1 MSDVPPNEQSVRES
15 QAAQAA
21 QDLPAVQVREIVMSR
36 PLALTV
42 IAVLAVLYT
51 LYFARSFLLP
61 IAFAVLL
68 DFLLSPAVRT
78 LARFRIPTPMGAA
91 VMVLGLIGLV
101 ALGVY
106 GLAAPVQS
114 WTEKAPEALAS
125 AQREVRQILRP
136 IERVITRTAE
146 QVENAAGAVSSAPK
160 PPEVVVRGSTMSSRI
175 FGSTQ
180 RFLAKLLEVVILLF
194 FLLSAGDLFLQ
205 KVIKL
210 LPHLNDRV
218 KAVKIAR
225 EIEISTSTYL
235 LTALA
240 INAAEGAVVGIAMK
254 VLGMPNPV
262 LWGVMVTVFEFIPYL
277 GALAVTVILGVA
289 GLATFSS
296 LGHAL
301 LVPGSFLLV
310 NLIQAN
316 FVSPALLGQRLALN
330 PVAIL
335 IGLAFWFWI
344 WGIPGAFIAVPMI
357 ATFKI
362 CCDHIDALAAVGEFL
377 GRRAEGPA
385 LPS

>member
-1 MSDVPPNEQSVRES
+1 MSDVAHNEQSVRES
-15 QAAQAA
+15 QAAEAA
-21 QDLPAVQVREIVMSR
+21 QDAPAVPVREVAMSM

-68 DFLLSPAVRT
+68 DFLLSPAVRFF
-78 LARFRIPTPMGAA
+78 ARLHLPTPLGAT
-91 VMVLGLIGLV
+91 VVVLGLVGIG

-106 GLAAPVQS
+106 ELAGPVQS
-114 WTEKAPEALAS
+114 WTEKAPEAIAS
-125 AQREVRQILRP
+125 AQHAMRQILRP
-136 IERVITRTAE
+136 IERVTHTAE
-146 QVENAAGAVSSAPK
+146 QVENAAGAVSTAPK
-160 PPEVVVRGSTMSSRI
+160 PPEVVVRGSTMASRI

-180 RFLAKLLEVVILLF
+180 RFLAKALEVAILLF
-194 FLLSAGDLFLQ
+194 FLLAGGDLFLQ

-210 LPHLNDRV
+210 LPHLHDKM
-218 KAVKIAR
+218 KAVRIAR
-225 EIEISTSTYL
+225 QIELSISTFL

-240 INAAEGAVVGIAMK
+240 INVAEGVVVAIAMK
-254 VLGMPNPV
+254 LLGMPNPV
-262 LWGVMVTVFEFIPYL
+262 LWGVMVTVFEFIPYV
-277 GALAVTVILGVA
+277 GAFAVAVILGIA

-301 LVPGSFLLV
+301 LVPGSFLFA

-316 FVSPALLGQRLALN
+316 LVSPSLVGQRLALN
-330 PVAIL
+330 PVAML

-344 WGIPGAFIAVPMI
+344 WGIPGAFIAVPLI

-362 CCDHIDALAAVGEFL
+362 CCDHIDVLAPVGEFL
-377 GRRAEGPA
+377 GRRPEGPA

>member
-1 MSDVPPNEQSVRES
+1 MHDVAPNEQSVRES
-15 QAAQAA
+15 QAAQAG
-21 QDLPAVQVREIVMSR
+21 PPVPVREMTMTRSV
-36 PLALTV
+36 ALT
-42 IAVLAVLYT
+42 ILAVLAVLYT

-68 DFLLSPAVRT
+68 DFLLSPAVRF
-78 LARFRIPTPMGAA
+78 LQRLRIPTPLGAA

-101 ALGVY
+101 VLGVY
-106 GLAAPVQS
+106 GLAGPVQT

-146 QVENAAGAVSSAPK
+146 QVESAAGAVSSAPK

-180 RFLAKLLEVVILLF
+180 RALAKLLEVVILLF
-194 FLLSAGDLFLQ
+194 FLLSGGDLFLQ

-210 LPHLNDRV
+210 LPHLHDRV

-235 LTALA
+235 LTTLA
-240 INAAEGAVVGIAMK
+240 INAAEGAVVAIAMK
-254 VLGMPNPV
+254 ILGMPNPV
-262 LWGVMVTVFEFIPYL
+262 LWGVMVSIFEFMPYL
-277 GALAVTVILGVA
+277 GALAITVILGVA
-289 GLATFSS
+289 GLATFEQ

-301 LVPGSFLLV
+301 LVPGSFLIV
-310 NLIQAN
+310 NLIWAN
-316 FVSPALLGQRLALN
+316 FVSPSLIGHRLALN

-344 WGIPGAFIAVPMI
+344 WGIPGAFIAVPLL

-362 CCDHIDALAAVGEFL
+362 CCDHVDALAPVGEFL
-377 GRRAEGPA
+377 GRRAEAPE

>member
-1 MSDVPPNEQSVRES
+1 MHDVAPNEQSVRES

-21 QDLPAVQVREIVMSR
+21 QDAPAVQVRDIVMSR

-42 IAVLAVLYT
+42 IAVLAVLYS
-51 LYFARSFLLP
+51 LYFARSFLIP

-68 DFLLSPAVRT
+68 DFLLSPAVRA
-78 LARFRIPTPMGAA
+78 LGRFRIPTPLGASA
-91 VMVLGLIGLV
+91 MVLGLIGLIV
-101 ALGVY
+101 LSIY
-106 GLAAPVQS
+106 GLAGPVQT

-125 AQREVRQILRP
+125 AQREVRSILRP

-146 QVENAAGAVSSAPK
+146 QVESAASSVSSAPK

-194 FLLSAGDLFLQ
+194 FLLAGGDLFLQ
-205 KVIKL
+205 KVIRV
-210 LPHLNDRV
+210 LPHLHDKM

-225 EIEISTSTYL
+225 EIESSVSTFL

-240 INAAEGAVVGIAMK
+240 INVAEGAVVAVAMK

-277 GALAVTVILGVA
+277 GAAAATVILGIA
-289 GLATFSS
+289 GLATFGT

-310 NLIQAN
+310 NLFWAN
-316 FVSPALLGQRLALN
+316 FVSPSLIGQRLALN

-344 WGIPGAFIAVPMI
+344 WGIPGAFIAVPLI

-362 CCDHIDALAAVGEFL
+362 CCDHIDVLAPVGEFL
-377 GRRAEGPA
+377 GRRAERPDLPA
-385 LPS
+385 